1 MTLRQRLPSIRVLD
15 LCLAEGKGPL
25 LSTIEKLL
33 VVQDRDR
40 RIRQLTKESEDI
52 PARRK
57 LSEERLQEHK
67 EALAAAQ
74 ELLKKNAAAIKGVE
88 LEIDTA
94 KQRILKLREQQASIK
109 TNEQYRAMN
118 AEVAGVEK
126 QIREYED
133 HEITLMEETE
143 GLRANV
149 TRMEQRL
156 KQEDEIVNSDRGQ
169 LDERLKAI
177 HEEIE
182 RLKQERGSLV
192 TGIDPD
198 WLGRYDRT
206 FKHHPD
212 FAIVPVEQASC
223 GGCHMKLPPQVVQNV
238 KRNESMVCCSFC
250 GRILY
255 WSR

>member
-1 MTLRQRLPSIRVLD
+1 MT
-15 LCLAEGKGPL
+15 
-25 LSTIEKLL
+25 TIDKLL
-33 VVQDRDR
+33 VIQDRDR
-40 RIRQLTKESEDI
+40 RIRQLTRESEDI

-57 LSEERLQEHK
+57 LSEERLREHK
-67 EALAAAQ
+67 ESLAAAQ

-126 QIREYED
+126 QIREFED
-133 HEITLMEETE
+133 QEIVLMEETE

-149 TRMEQRL
+149 VRMEQRL
-156 KQEDEIVNSDRGQ
+156 KQEDEIVQSDRVQ
-169 LDERLKAI
+169 LEERLKAI
-177 HEEIE
+177 QAEID
-182 RLKQERGSLV
+182 RLKQERAGLV
-192 TGIDPD
+192 GDVDAD
-198 WLGRYDRT
+198 WLSRYDRT

-212 FAIVPVEQASC
+212 FAMVPVDQAAC
-223 GGCHMKLPPQVVQNV
+223 GGCHMKLPPQVIQNV
-238 KRNESMVCCSFC
+238 KRNQAMVCCSFC

-255 WSR
+255 WRS

>member
-1 MTLRQRLPSIRVLD
+1 LT
-15 LCLAEGKGPL
+15 
-25 LSTIEKLL
+25 TIEKLL

-40 RIRQLTKESEDI
+40 RIRQLSRESEDI

-57 LSEERLQEHK
+57 LSEERLREHK
-67 EALAAAQ
+67 EALTAAQ

-88 LEIDTA
+88 LEIDTC

-118 AEVAGVEK
+118 NEVAGVEK
-126 QIREYED
+126 QIREFED
-133 HEITLMEETE
+133 REMVLMEETE

-149 TRMEQRL
+149 SRMEQRL
-156 KQEDEIVNSDRGQ
+156 KQEDEIVNSDRVQ
-169 LDERLKAI
+169 LEERLGALQA
-177 HEEIE
+177 EIAKH
-182 RLKQERGSLV
+182 KQDR
-192 TGIDPD
+192 TGLIADIDPD
-198 WLGRYDRT
+198 WLSRYDRT

-212 FAIVPVEQASC
+212 FALVPVDQAAC

-238 KRNESMVCCSFC
+238 KRNQAMVCCSFC

-255 WSR
+255 WRA

>member
-1 MTLRQRLPSIRVLD
+1 MT
-15 LCLAEGKGPL
+15 
-25 LSTIEKLL
+25 TIEKLL

-40 RIRQLTKESEDI
+40 RIRQLSRESEDI

-57 LSEERLQEHK
+57 LSEERLREHK
-67 EALAAAQ
+67 EALTAAQ

-88 LEIDTA
+88 LEIDTC

-118 AEVAGVEK
+118 NEVAGVEK
-126 QIREYED
+126 QIREFED
-133 HEITLMEETE
+133 REMVLMEETE

-149 TRMEQRL
+149 SRMEQRL
-156 KQEDEIVNSDRGQ
+156 KQEDEIVNSDRVQ
-169 LDERLKAI
+169 LEERLGALQA
-177 HEEIE
+177 EIAKH
-182 RLKQERGSLV
+182 KQDR
-192 TGIDPD
+192 TGLIADIDPD
-198 WLGRYDRT
+198 WLSRYDRT

-212 FAIVPVEQASC
+212 FALVPVDQAAC

-238 KRNESMVCCSFC
+238 KRNQAMVCCSFC

-255 WSR
+255 WRA

>member
-1 MTLRQRLPSIRVLD
+1 MT
-15 LCLAEGKGPL
+15 
-25 LSTIEKLL
+25 TIEKLL
-33 VVQDRDR
+33 IVQDRDR
-40 RIRQLTKESEDI
+40 RIRQLSRESEDI

-57 LSEERLQEHK
+57 LSEERLKEHK
-67 EALAAAQ
+67 ESLAAAQ

-88 LEIDTA
+88 LEIDTC

-118 AEVAGVEK
+118 NEVAGVEK
-126 QIREYED
+126 QIREFED
-133 HEITLMEETE
+133 REMVLMEETE

-156 KQEDEIVNSDRGQ
+156 KQEDEIVNSDRVQ
-169 LDERLKAI
+169 LEDRLKALQA
-177 HEEIE
+177 EIE
-182 RLKQERGSLV
+182 KHKQDRVGLIAD
-192 TGIDPD
+192 IDAE
-198 WLGRYDRT
+198 WLSRYDRT

-212 FAIVPVEQASC
+212 FALVPVDQAAC

-238 KRNESMVCCSFC
+238 KRNQAMVCCSFC

-255 WSR
+255 WRT

>member
-1 MTLRQRLPSIRVLD
+1 MT
-15 LCLAEGKGPL
+15 
-25 LSTIEKLL
+25 TIEKLL

-40 RIRQLTKESEDI
+40 RIRQLSRESEDI

-57 LSEERLQEHK
+57 LSEERLREHK

-88 LEIDTA
+88 LEIDTC

-118 AEVAGVEK
+118 NEVAGVEK
-126 QIREYED
+126 QIREFED
-133 HEITLMEETE
+133 REMVLMEETE

-149 TRMEQRL
+149 SRMEQRL
-156 KQEDEIVNSDRGQ
+156 KQEDEIVNSDRVQ
-169 LDERLKAI
+169 LEERLGALQA
-177 HEEIE
+177 EIAKH
-182 RLKQERGSLV
+182 KQDR
-192 TGIDPD
+192 TGLIADIDPD
-198 WLGRYDRT
+198 WLSRYDRT

-212 FAIVPVEQASC
+212 FALVPVDQAAC

-238 KRNESMVCCSFC
+238 KRNQAMVCCSFC

-255 WSR
+255 WRA

>member
-1 MTLRQRLPSIRVLD
+1 MT
-15 LCLAEGKGPL
+15 
-25 LSTIEKLL
+25 TIEKLL

-40 RIRQLTKESEDI
+40 RIRQLSRESEDI

-57 LSEERLQEHK
+57 LSEERLREHK
-67 EALAAAQ
+67 EALASAQ

-88 LEIDTA
+88 LEIDTC

-118 AEVAGVEK
+118 NEVAGVEK
-126 QIREYED
+126 QIREFED
-133 HEITLMEETE
+133 REMVLMEETE

-149 TRMEQRL
+149 SRMEQRL
-156 KQEDEIVNSDRGQ
+156 KQEDEIVNSDRVQ
-169 LDERLKAI
+169 LEERLGALQA
-177 HEEIE
+177 EIAKH
-182 RLKQERGSLV
+182 KQDR
-192 TGIDPD
+192 TGLIADIDPD
-198 WLGRYDRT
+198 WLSRYDRT

-212 FAIVPVEQASC
+212 FALVPVDQAAC

-238 KRNESMVCCSFC
+238 KRNQAMVCCSFC

-255 WSR
+255 WRA